1 MVSQE
6 LLRRPFFASFDESQ
20 RIALAQITKEIRCKA
35 GTNFFEQGEPADAL
49 YFLLDGSVGLYFSS
63 LSETSQELLIGELG
77 PGELFAISALIPPHI
92 LMHTV
97 RAITPC
103 HVLKIDAASLR
114 LLCDQDNR
122 LGYFLFRRITEAA
135 IERLNFMRMQTR
147 GI

>member
-6 LLRRPFFASFDESQ
+6 LLLCPFFASLDENQ

-35 GTNFFEQGEPADAL
+35 GTTFFEAGKPADAL
-49 YFLLDGSVGLYFSS
+49 YLLLEGSVGLYFSS

-77 PGELFAISALIPPHI
+77 PGEPFAISALIPPHI
-92 LMHTV
+92 LMHAV

-103 HVLKIDAASLR
+103 QVLKIDASSLR

-122 LGYFLFRRITEAA
+122 LGYLLFRRIAEAA
-135 IERLNFMRMQTR
+135 VERLNFMRMQALD
-147 GI
+147 I